1 MVRKFATFLLMA
13 VIVLSSGIM
22 QFGYHLCYQDG
33 LHIFNHDCE
42 QIQHKDSKGAPA
54 NAKDCCKRSHQVPA
68 QKSLNLN
75 ADKTLVEDCCTHEFF
90 FFVNPLPEKLITVV
104 VPVPTPIELD
114 CSAFIK
120 NTITAPIAI
129 STNHIRFKRKI
140 PLLGINA
147 HDYCRNLHVWLI

>member
-1 MVRKFATFLLMA
+1 MVRKVANYLLMA

-42 QIQHKDSKGAPA
+42 QIQHKDSKV
-54 NAKDCCKRSHQVPA
+54 NQSSERNCCQGLQPDPKKTSC
-68 QKSLNLN
+68 NLN
-75 ADKTLVEDCCTHEFF
+75 TDKTQVEDCCTHEFF
-90 FFVNPLPEKLITVV
+90 FFVNPLPEKLATVV

-120 NTITAPIAI
+120 DTIITPIAI
-129 STNHIRFKRKI
+129 STNHIRFNRKI
-140 PLLGINA
+140 PRLGNNA
-147 HDYCRNLHVWLI
+147 HDYCRNLQVWLI